1 MNTNV
6 NPSDGFK
13 LMEKDKEK
21 MKKRKAETITKW
33 DTFQPYAFCRLS
45 DKHKDKKFLKLIEKK
60 KDIKIKL
67 N

>member
-45 DKHKDKKFLKLIEKK
+45 DKHKD
-60 KDIKIKL
+60 
-67 N
+67 